1 VSKSQIA
8 ALVADIFSNVAVA
21 ENKVRKLYRYVPV
34 CGIALH
40 LLTID
45 RINAH
50 SPKDIYS
57 TRTSKL
63 RACIYAYLMF

>member
-1 VSKSQIA
+1 MSKSQIA

-21 ENKVRKLYRYVPV
+21 ENKVRKLHRYVSV

-57 TRTSKL
+57 TRTSKVL
-63 RACIYAYLMF
+63 NSGHAYMHI